1 MLHIYS
7 RPLTI
12 ILGALLLLMQY
23 ELWFAEGGIAE
34 IHRLNSSI
42 FAVEEQNTDL
52 RDRNKILAAD
62 VEDLKHGDEAVE
74 ERARMDLG
82 MIKKNELYYQVI
94 D

>member
-12 ILGALLLLMQY
+12 VLSALFLLLQY

-34 IHRLNSSI
+34 IHRLKQAILS
-42 FAVEEQNTDL
+42 VEEQNTDL
-52 RDRNKILAAD
+52 KERNTILAAD
-62 VEDLKHGDEAVE
+62 VNDLKHGDEAVE
-74 ERARMDLG
+74 ERARVDLG
-82 MIKKNELYYQVI
+82 MIKKNELYYQII

>member
-12 ILGALLLLMQY
+12 ILGVLLLFMQY

-34 IHRLNSSI
+34 IHRLKQAI
-42 FAVEEQNTDL
+42 FAAEEQNTDL
-52 RDRNKILAAD
+52 TERNKILAAD
-62 VEDLKHGDEAVE
+62 VDDLKHGDEAVE
-74 ERARMDLG
+74 ERARIDLG
-82 MIKKNELYYQVI
+82 MIKKNELYYQII